1 MQLDSGKRKRFEAI
15 LNQKEEL
22 KKGQADIKD
31 AIKTLASEMGVKTAV
46 VNRILGLVEKE
57 RSKGFMVD
65 ELNTIVSHHRQNSVE
80 GSGVIH

>member
-1 MQLDSGKRKRFEAI
+1 MQIDSGKRKRFEAI

-22 KKGQADIKD
+22 KRGQADIKD

-57 RSKGFMVD
+57 RLKGGIIADEREVVD
-65 ELNTIVSHHRQNSVE
+65 TAGQIAS
-80 GSGVIH
+80 

>member
-1 MQLDSGKRKRFEAI
+1 M
-15 LNQKEEL
+15 

-57 RSKGFMVD
+57 RSKGGIIADEREVVD
-65 ELNTIVSHHRQNSVE
+65 TAGQIAS
-80 GSGVIH
+80 

>member
-57 RSKGFMVD
+57 RLKGGIIADEREVVD
-65 ELNTIVSHHRQNSVE
+65 TADQIAS
-80 GSGVIH
+80 

>member
-22 KKGQADIKD
+22 KEGQKAVKD
-31 AIKTLASEMGVKTAV
+31 AIKSLADEMGVKTAV

-57 RSKGFMVD
+57 RAKGGIISGEREV
-65 ELNTIVSHHRQNSVE
+65 VE
-80 GSGVIH
+80 TAGEIAS

>member
-57 RSKGFMVD
+57 RSKGGIIADEREVVD
-65 ELNTIVSHHRQNSVE
+65 TAGQIAS
-80 GSGVIH
+80 

>member
-1 MQLDSGKRKRFEAI
+1 
-15 LNQKEEL
+15 L

-57 RSKGFMVD
+57 RSKGGIIADEREVVD
-65 ELNTIVSHHRQNSVE
+65 TAGQIAS
-80 GSGVIH
+80 

>member
-1 MQLDSGKRKRFEAI
+1 MQIDSGKRKRFEAI

-57 RSKGFMVD
+57 RSKGGIIADEREVVD
-65 ELNTIVSHHRQNSVE
+65 TAGQIAS
-80 GSGVIH
+80 